1 MRNLRSSLYGRA
13 EAGYEFDA
21 LQRQAKLSRLWAWLT
36 RRYRALLCMDRLYRP
51 TKVDRYYYAGAQSIP
66 LAAIRGSVGRCA
78 DFDAEFRP
86 LGWHSRERWINIAVA
101 HEKELALPA
110 VDLVRVNDDYFVADG
125 HHRVSVAKAHGQVTI
140 DANVVEWQG
149 AAPAEPSADERCTE
163 CRQETGHRPLLN
175 RLVSVSK

>member
-1 MRNLRSSLYGRA
+1 MRYLRSSLYGRV

-36 RRYRALLCMDRLYRP
+36 RRYRALLYMDQLYRP
-51 TKVDRYYYAGAQSIP
+51 TKVARYYYAGAQSVP
-66 LAAIRGSVGRCA
+66 LTAIRGSVGRCA

-86 LGWHSRERWINIAVA
+86 LGWHSRERWINTAVA
-101 HEKELALPA
+101 HEKELPLPA
-110 VDLVRVNDDYFVADG
+110 VDLVRVNDDYFVTDG

-140 DANVVEWQG
+140 DAIVVEGQG
-149 AAPAEPSADERCTE
+149 AAPVEPAEDDCRTE
-163 CRQETGHRPLLN
+163 CRHETGHLPVLN